1 MISKTLAA
9 EIIGYLA
16 GCGVLNVKGEN
27 QALIW
32 ADYLNTRAGDGVREA
47 LKLDIEKATRNLV
60 ATWQNSREYAPRVSP
75 EALAGEIRK
84 IQKTRLNAVE
94 NANPENSRINPPSDP
109 NAYVAWEKTRR
120 FLISVKALPVEAAER
135 QALTKARQALKLA
148 APATANT
155 PREVSGSAQNGLKPL
170 NPTPARVE
178 HFQPAKTA
186 HAHTDRQEET
196 THQTPPTRQEYA
208 GKITKK

>member
-32 ADYLNTRAGDGVREA
+32 ADYLNTRAGAGVREA

-94 NANPENSRINPPSDP
+94 NANPENSRINPPSNP
-109 NAYVAWEKTRR
+109 NAYVTWEKARR
-120 FLISVKALPVEAAER
+120 FLISVKALPVETAEQ
-135 QALTKARQALKLA
+135 QALNQAKQISKL
-148 APATANT
+148 PAQ
-155 PREVSGSAQNGLKPL
+155 RSEK
-170 NPTPARVE
+170 
-178 HFQPAKTA
+178 
-186 HAHTDRQEET
+186 
-196 THQTPPTRQEYA
+196 
-208 GKITKK
+208 

>member
-47 LKLDIEKATRNLV
+47 LKPDIEKATRNLV
-60 ATWQNSREYAPRVSP
+60 TTWQNSREYAPRISP

-84 IQKTRLNAVE
+84 IQKARLNAVE
-94 NANPENSRINPPSDP
+94 NANPENSRINPPDDP

-120 FLISVKALPVEAAER
+120 FLIGVKALPVEVAER
-135 QALTKARQALKLA
+135 EALTKAKQISNL
-148 APATANT
+148 PAQ
-155 PREVSGSAQNGLKPL
+155 RSEK
-170 NPTPARVE
+170 
-178 HFQPAKTA
+178 
-186 HAHTDRQEET
+186 
-196 THQTPPTRQEYA
+196 
-208 GKITKK
+208 